1 VRVVGSVN
9 VGFHVIECRSHLC
22 SMGSETIFAPTRQL
36 HCLQTLSGPR
46 FRSCSAD
53 AINVPSSLARLGG
66 PAGLP
71 HQAKP
76 AALNLH
82 HCNLYQDILGWQDP
96 FYRCCIAMFRRT
108 NHAQRGLAAWA
119 LNHLDFSPCDHLAA
133 NKAIPFLIDRVPLPK
148 LIESSQDI

>member
-1 VRVVGSVN
+1 MLNGIGGYFCTYTST
-9 VGFHVIECRSHLC
+9 L
-22 SMGSETIFAPTRQL
+22 
-36 HCLQTLSGPR
+36 LQTLSGPR
-46 FRSCSAD
+46 FKSGSA
-53 AINVPSSLARLGG
+53 AGLTVLSSLARLDG

-76 AALNLH
+76 AALSLH

-96 FYRCCIAMFRRT
+96 FDRHCIAMFRWT
-108 NHAQRGLAAWA
+108 NYAQRGLAACA

-133 NKAIPFLIDRVPLPK
+133 NKAIPFLIERMPLPE

>member
-1 VRVVGSVN
+1 MLNGIGGYFCTYTS
-9 VGFHVIECRSHLC
+9 
-22 SMGSETIFAPTRQL
+22 T

-46 FRSCSAD
+46 FRSGSAD
-53 AINVPSSLARLGG
+53 GITVLSSLARLNG

-76 AALNLH
+76 AALSLH

-96 FYRCCIAMFRRT
+96 FDRHCIAMFRWT
-108 NHAQRGLAAWA
+108 NHAQRGLAACA

-133 NKAIPFLIDRVPLPK
+133 NKAIPFLIERVPLPE